1 MYGAPRRATG
11 CHRLLIVALVAHF
24 IWSIVGLKAAI
35 APYHLL
41 RVARLHGRFFID
53 LDPEAPLTESKLVSP
68 RHCGKAMNRTS
79 TAIFSDR
86 ARSTSAVISKSAS
99 ALMLTATDDSEYRCC

>member
-1 MYGAPRRATG
+1 MNVSDCGAFFQQLPLFPILEREHAE
-11 CHRLLIVALVAHF
+11 LL
-24 IWSIVGLKAAI
+24 
-35 APYHLL
+35 
-41 RVARLHGRFFID
+41 FID
-53 LDPEAPLTESKLVSP
+53 LDPEASLTESTLVPP